1 MSTPSE
7 ARGRTN
13 RDLGDAPTR
22 PSSQSSVL
30 KTGGETDQTAPIFRQ
45 PCVTNTEG
53 GLMWEIFV

>member
-30 KTGGETDQTAPIFRQ
+30 KTGGETDRQ
-45 PCVTNTEG
+45 HRYSDSRVSRTLKED
-53 GLMWEIFV
+53 